1 MDAERWKD
9 VERLFQSAL
18 DLPRDEHDAF
28 LKRRC
33 AGDVALEQ
41 DVRALLLSAG
51 EAGGFLSGPAIEVA
65 ARAEARHQPN
75 QLAGSDS
82 RPVGQTFSHYRII
95 EKLGGGGMGVV
106 YKAEDARLQRFV
118 ALKFLSP
125 DLAGDPDALARFR
138 REARAASALN
148 HANICTV
155 YDVGEQDGRAFLVME
170 FLDGTTLKHQ
180 IVGRPFEIDR
190 LLALAIEIAD
200 ALEAAHTAGIV
211 HRDIKPANLFVT
223 ARGHAKILDF
233 GLAKVRA
240 AGGGDDAPPTVTA
253 VDGLTSPGSPLGTI
267 AYMSPEQVRA
277 QDLDARTDLFSFGI
291 VLYEMASGAPPF
303 HGDSVGRILDG
314 ILNRAP
320 APVGRLHSGLPQELE
335 RIVGKCLEKDR
346 ELRYQHASEIRADL
360 QRLQRDRQS
369 ARFEPGRTVEERPV
383 LARHRVRWLSIGAA
397 VLVAAAVAGAIYSR
411 RPPTLTDKDTIVLAD
426 FVNRTGDPVFDD
438 TLRQGLAVQL
448 QQSPFLSLI
457 SDERIRRT
465 LPLMNQ
471 PADARLTPDV
481 ARVVCVRT
489 GGAAVLEGSIAAL
502 GSQYVLGLRA
512 TNCATGDDLA
522 DEQAQAARKEEVLS
536 TLSQMATRFRTR
548 VGESLAT
555 VERYSTPLE
564 ATTPSIEALQAYS
577 AGMNAAFSGSVRA
590 LPLFQRAVAI
600 DPDFALAYAQI
611 GFRYGVLGESA
622 LARQSLLKAYQLR
635 DRASDAERFFIETL
649 YDRDFTG
656 NLERERRTLETWAES
671 YPRDASPHTLI
682 AGLALLST
690 GQHELAVAE
699 TEKAIA
705 LDPDLTPAYTNR
717 AFNQLMLN
725 RLDDALLTVR
735 LAAERK
741 LESADLLLTQYF
753 VAFLTGNENELV
765 RTVTAAR
772 KSPATEDSISHIEA
786 LALARS
792 GQLQDA
798 RRMAAVAVQ
807 IAGKSGRR
815 ERAGLFEAATAVWEA
830 FYGNAAAAKQSA
842 TRALE
847 LGRGG
852 REVDYAAALALAL
865 AGDLPQSRTLAQVL
879 AREFPEDTSVQFMYL
894 PTLRALFSLNTP
906 TPGAA
911 AAIQALQTASRYDL
925 ALGRV
930 GFVGRFGGVYPNY
943 VRGLAYLA
951 ARQPAKAAAEFQRIL
966 DHRSMVLVDPMDAI
980 ARLQLA
986 RALVL
991 SGDTVKAKG
1000 VYNDLLTLWKSADP
1014 DIRVLKD
1021 AQAEYARLP

>member
-1 MDAERWKD
+1 MDVERWKD

-33 AGDVALEQ
+33 AGDAALEQ
-41 DVRALLLSAG
+41 DVRALLRSAG

-65 ARAEARHQPN
+65 ARVEARHQPN
-75 QLAGSDS
+75 QLAASDS

-106 YKAEDARLQRFV
+106 YKAEDARLHRFV

-125 DLAGDPDALARFR
+125 ELAKDPDALARFR

-180 IVGRPFEIDR
+180 IAGRPFEIDR

-303 HGDSVGRILDG
+303 HGDSVGLIFDG

-320 APVGRLHSGLPQELE
+320 APVGRLNPGLPQELE

-360 QRLQRDRQS
+360 QRLQRHRQS

-397 VLVAAAVAGAIYSR
+397 ALAAAAVAGAIYSQ

-438 TLRQGLAVQL
+438 TLRHGLAVQL

-457 SDERIRRT
+457 SEERIRST

-489 GGAAVLEGSIAAL
+489 GGAAVLQGSIAAL

-512 TNCATGDDLA
+512 TNCATGDILA
-522 DEQAQAARKEEVLS
+522 DEQAQASRKEDVLS

-577 AGMNAAFSGSVRA
+577 AGFKAGLAGSNIRA
-590 LPLFQRAVAI
+590 LALFQRAVAI
-600 DPDFALAYAQI
+600 DPSRTAALPILAQTPCASS
-611 GFRYGVLGESA
+611 GVN
-622 LARQSLLKAYQLR
+622 
-635 DRASDAERFFIETL
+635 RAS
-649 YDRDFTG
+649 
-656 NLERERRTLETWAES
+656 
-671 YPRDASPHTLI
+671 
-682 AGLALLST
+682 AG
-690 GQHELAVAE
+690 
-699 TEKAIA
+699 
-705 LDPDLTPAYTNR
+705 
-717 AFNQLMLN
+717 
-725 RLDDALLTVR
+725 
-735 LAAERK
+735 
-741 LESADLLLTQYF
+741 
-753 VAFLTGNENELV
+753 
-765 RTVTAAR
+765 
-772 KSPATEDSISHIEA
+772 
-786 LALARS
+786 
-792 GQLQDA
+792 
-798 RRMAAVAVQ
+798 
-807 IAGKSGRR
+807 
-815 ERAGLFEAATAVWEA
+815 
-830 FYGNAAAAKQSA
+830 
-842 TRALE
+842 
-847 LGRGG
+847 
-852 REVDYAAALALAL
+852 
-865 AGDLPQSRTLAQVL
+865 
-879 AREFPEDTSVQFMYL
+879 
-894 PTLRALFSLNTP
+894 
-906 TPGAA
+906 
-911 AAIQALQTASRYDL
+911 
-925 ALGRV
+925 
-930 GFVGRFGGVYPNY
+930 
-943 VRGLAYLA
+943 
-951 ARQPAKAAAEFQRIL
+951 
-966 DHRSMVLVDPMDAI
+966 
-980 ARLQLA
+980 
-986 RALVL
+986 
-991 SGDTVKAKG
+991 
-1000 VYNDLLTLWKSADP
+1000 
-1014 DIRVLKD
+1014 
-1021 AQAEYARLP
+1021 